1 MANEILRMSAYAV
14 ALLVYQLVA
23 VLLMILW
30 LRKILGRIQ
39 NRYGPNRVG
48 PRGYAQTVADAL
60 KLFLKEDVI
69 PSKADR
75 LAFIL
80 APGIVFLPAYL
91 VYVVIPFG
99 PGVVAA

>member
-48 PRGYAQTVADAL
+48 PRG
-60 KLFLKEDVI
+60 
-69 PSKADR
+69 
-75 LAFIL
+75 
-80 APGIVFLPAYL
+80 
-91 VYVVIPFG
+91 
-99 PGVVAA
+99 